1 LLLPAGTDSHSEI
14 MMAAT
19 LGKPTIVCACDGA
32 VQRELC
38 HCAFG
43 TFVNGVDELFSVLDR
58 VVGDS
63 SPKE

>member
-1 LLLPAGTDSHSEI
+1 

-58 VVGDS
+58 VVGDL